1 MAECRYRLNN
11 TVPPYKQENTEY
23 HSSDFG
29 VFVVSFPILI
39 SGKENK
45 KNIRK
50 I

>member
-1 MAECRYRLNN
+1 MQIPFKQYSY
-11 TVPPYKQENTEY
+11 PYKQENTEY